1 MQDLPLT
8 VGVEATQEA
17 EEKEEA
23 PRPRLN
29 HGRAILPPMSGDCVG
44 LVRRAYETWNR
55 EGPAAIAS
63 LLAEDAEVHDAPEL
77 PDAQVWQGREA
88 VIGRLQAVADAVG
101 GGYVEF
107 EGFEPR
113 GDAVLVTMLW
123 ELGSEGRHAELG
135 RVFHL
140 VDTAGSA
147 ITRIRVFLAA
157 ADVPAD

>member
-1 MQDLPLT
+1 MPADDL
-8 VGVEATQEA
+8 A
-17 EEKEEA
+17 
-23 PRPRLN
+23 
-29 HGRAILPPMSGDCVG
+29 
-44 LVRRAYETWNR
+44 LVRQAYETWNR

-63 LLAEDAEVHDAPEL
+63 LLADDVEVHDAPEL
-77 PDAQVWQGREA
+77 PDAQVWKGRDA

-123 ELGSEGRHAELG
+123 ELRTETRPAELG
-135 RVFHL
+135 KVFHL
-140 VDTAGSA
+140 VEAAGGA
-147 ITRIRVFLAA
+147 ITRIRVFLTT

>member
-1 MQDLPLT
+1 
-8 VGVEATQEA
+8 
-17 EEKEEA
+17 
-23 PRPRLN
+23 
-29 HGRAILPPMSGDCVG
+29 MSSDSIA

-55 EGPAAIAS
+55 DGPAAIAPM
-63 LLAEDAEVHDAPEL
+63 LAVDAEVHDAPEL
-77 PDAQVWQGREA
+77 PDAEVWKGRDA

-113 GDAVLVTMLW
+113 GDAVLVAMLW
-123 ELGSEGRHAELG
+123 ALGSETRPTELG

-140 VDTAGSA
+140 VDVAGDA
-147 ITRIRVFLAA
+147 ITRIRVFLTA